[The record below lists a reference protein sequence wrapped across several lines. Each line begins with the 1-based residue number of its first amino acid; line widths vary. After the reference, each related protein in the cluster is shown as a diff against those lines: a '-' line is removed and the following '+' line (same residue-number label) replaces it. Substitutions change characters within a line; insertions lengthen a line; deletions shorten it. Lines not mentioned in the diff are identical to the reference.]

1 MARPRKISDEAIL
14 DSAGEVIKRLGPQ
27 GVTFASI
34 GAESGLA
41 PATLVQRYGTR
52 AKMLQAVLLRM
63 WDHLDAQT
71 AAADAQMPVTPAG
84 AVALLASLSNY
95 GDHDEYAEGL
105 LLLREDMRDPAL
117 RLRGE
122 KWGEVL
128 AFALGRRLAEDPE
141 RQVKLGRQMASQWQ
155 GALLWWGFSREGS
168 VVDAVVAALL
178 EWCEIALAGEL

>member
-1 MARPRKISDEAIL
+1 MARPRKVSDEAIL
-14 DSAGEVIKRLGPQ
+14 DAAGEVIKRLGPQ

-34 GAESGLA
+34 GTESGLA

-84 AVALLASLSNY
+84 AVAILASLSDY
-95 GDHDEYAEGL
+95 GDHDDYAEGL

-122 KWGEVL
+122 QWGEVL
-128 AFALGRRLAEDPE
+128 VAALGRRLSDDPD
-141 RQVKLGRQMASQWQ
+141 QQIKLGRQMANQWQ
-155 GALLWWGFSREGS
+155 GALLWWGFSREGT
-168 VVDAVVAALL
+168 VIDAIVSALL
-178 EWCEIALAGEL
+178 EWCETALTEK